1 MGYLSKIR
9 FLLIVAAL
17 LTVSTSL
24 HAQIRVEKTTV
35 GLDGF
40 VRGDRWFP
48 ILFQISNYGP
58 AFQGTLQVSRG
69 ETLFQKTLELAP
81 GASRKVEILVFIANY
96 SEVLKYQILDS
107 HKNIVKYGPLTSQ
120 MLNYQDNFILVVSD
134 SDYNHQFLSGI
145 QNPWGGKTF
154 VGYLRPADLYSSFIA
169 YSTADAIAIGSVSA
183 PQLDLDLW
191 KALLLYG
198 ASGGTLVASP
208 FTDFSALQ
216 DSTLHRFLPSI
227 APELSE
233 TTRGEFL
240 ASRWSARSTDPFPQ
254 FEIPAQKI
262 LANGSDLMLA
272 EISPGNALITSSPFY
287 KGNIIYFGFD
297 YSRVPESIRTQFASY
312 WNEILFPTV
321 PTMPVFGM
329 PYRSRLEDNPRVQKD
344 LYDIPGL
351 KLPDMKWFA
360 LFFFIYLVVIGPVQ
374 YFALNV
380 LKKNAMLWI
389 TFPLIIFVFTAAAI
403 GYSNYRHSS
412 KGKITQIAVIEAFPE
427 LHTETTYQ
435 IYGSAFSES
444 GDFDFQAV
452 PENSYLTK
460 AVRQTYSYNYQF
472 EPFVLIEDLP
482 HKLTG
487 ESMKTWTF
495 RTFDA
500 ISSQVESTGVQVSAQ
515 IDGTKLYGS
524 VRNNGR
530 YALRECFF
538 MYDRLN
544 SAKLQLIE
552 AGETQKFEI
561 ELDNRSTIPMAEPHL
576 RSLLDLSKPSHTR
589 PHFFLGQVQDEEGE
603 IRINGKSRKTDC
615 TRYITVYVPVAEK
628 GPANSWKWSQPLN
641 PAVTVR

>member
-1 MGYLSKIR
+1 MGYLPKFR
-9 FLLIVAAL
+9 FLLLIAILFAI
-17 LTVSTSL
+17 TSSL
-24 HAQIRVEKTTV
+24 HAQIRVEKSTV

-40 VRGDRWFP
+40 VRGDRWVP
-48 ILFQISNYGP
+48 IVLQISNFGP
-58 AFQGTLQVSRG
+58 AFQGTLQISRG

-81 GASRKVEILVFIANY
+81 GASRKVEMMVFIANY
-96 SEVLKYQILDS
+96 SENLKYQILDS
-107 HKNIVKYGPLTSQ
+107 HKNVIQNGPLTSQ

-134 SDYNHQFLSGI
+134 SDYNHQFLSGV

-154 VGYLRPADLYSSFIA
+154 VGYLRSADLYSNYIA
-169 YSTADAIAIGSVSA
+169 YSTADAIAIGSVSTS
-183 PQLDLDLW
+183 QLDLDLW

-198 ASGGTLVASP
+198 ASGGTLIASP

-216 DSTLHRFLPSI
+216 DSTLQRFLPSI
-227 APELSE
+227 SAELSE

-240 ASRWSARSTDPFPQ
+240 ASRWTARSTDPFPQ

-262 LANGSDLMLA
+262 LARGSDLVLA

-297 YSRVPESIRTQFASY
+297 YSRIPESIRVQFAGY
-312 WNEILFPTV
+312 WNEIIYPSV
-321 PTMPVFGM
+321 PGTPVFGL

-360 LFFFIYLVVIGPVQ
+360 LFFFAYLLVVGPIQ

-412 KGKITQIAVIEAFPE
+412 KGKITQIAVIESFPE
-427 LHTETTYQ
+427 LRSQTTYQ
-435 IYGSAFSES
+435 VYGSAFSES
-444 GDFDFQAV
+444 GEFDFQAV

-460 AVRQTYSYNYQF
+460 AVRQTVTFQF

-482 HKLTG
+482 HTLSG

-500 ISSQVESTGVQVSAQ
+500 ISSQPESTGVQVNAQ

-524 VRNNGR
+524 VRNTGR
-530 YALRECFF
+530 YVLRDCFF
-538 MYDRLN
+538 LYDRLN
-544 SAKLQLIE
+544 SAKMQVIE
-552 AGETQKFEI
+552 PGETRKFEI
-561 ELDNRSTIPMAEPHL
+561 ELNNRSSMPMAEPHL
-576 RSLLDLSKPSHTR
+576 RQLLDLSRPSHTR
-589 PHFFLGQVQDEEGE
+589 PHFFLGQVQDEDGE
-603 IRINGKSRKTDC
+603 IKINGKSKKTDC
-615 TRYITVYVPVAEK
+615 TRYVTVYVPVIEK
-628 GPANSWKWSQPLN
+628 GPANAWSQPLN
-641 PAVTVR
+641 PAVTLR

>member
-9 FLLIVAAL
+9 LLL
-17 LTVSTSL
+17 LMAILLAVSSSL
-24 HAQIRVEKTTV
+24 HAQIRVEKSTV

-40 VRGDRWFP
+40 VRGDRWIP
-48 ILFQISNYGP
+48 IVLQISNFGP

-69 ETLFQKTLELAP
+69 ETVFQKTLELAP
-81 GASRKVEILVFIANY
+81 GASRKVEMLVFMPNY
-96 SEVLKYQILDS
+96 SENLQYHILDS
-107 HKNIVKYGPLTSQ
+107 NKNIIKTGPLTSQ

-154 VGYLRPADLYSSFIA
+154 VGYLRSSDLYSNYVA

-183 PQLDLDLW
+183 TQLDLDFW

-198 ASGGTLVASP
+198 AAGGTLVASP

-216 DSTLHRFLPSI
+216 DSTLQHFLPSI
-227 APELSE
+227 GPELSE
-233 TTRGEFL
+233 ITRGEFL
-240 ASRWSARSTDPFPQ
+240 ASRWSARSTDPLPQ

-262 LANGSDLMLA
+262 QAHGSDLVLA
-272 EISPGNALITSSPFY
+272 EISPGNTLITSSPFY

-297 YSRVPESIRTQFASY
+297 YSRVPESIRIQFASY
-312 WNEILFPTV
+312 WNEILFPSV
-321 PTMPVFGM
+321 PGMPIFGM

-360 LFFFIYLVVIGPVQ
+360 LFFFIYLLVIGPVQ

-412 KGKITQIAVIEAFPE
+412 TGKITQIAIIEAFPE
-427 LHTETTYQ
+427 LRRQTTYQ
-435 IYGSAFSES
+435 VYGSAFSES

-460 AVRQTYSYNYQF
+460 AVRQSYSYNYQF

-482 HKLTG
+482 HTLTG

-495 RTFDA
+495 ATFDA
-500 ISSQVESTGVQVSAQ
+500 ISSQPESTGVQVTTQ

-524 VRNNGR
+524 VRNGSR
-530 YALRECFF
+530 YTLRDCFF
-538 MYDRLN
+538 LYDRLN
-544 SAKLQLIE
+544 SERLQVIE
-552 AGETQKFEI
+552 PGETRKFEI
-561 ELDNRSTIPMAEPHL
+561 ELNNRSTIPMAEPHL
-576 RSLLDLSKPSHTR
+576 RALLDLNRPSHTR
-589 PHFFLGQVQDEEGE
+589 PHFFMGQVQDEDGE
-603 IRINGKSRKTDC
+603 IKINGKSRKTDC
-615 TRYITVYVPVAEK
+615 TRYITVYVPVSAK
-628 GPANSWKWSQPLN
+628 GPANTWTQPLS
-641 PAVTVR
+641 PTMMVR

>member
-1 MGYLSKIR
+1 MVYLSKIR
-9 FLLIVAAL
+9 FLLLMAVL
-17 LTVSTSL
+17 LGVSSSL
-24 HAQIRVEKTTV
+24 YAQIRVEKSIV
-35 GLDGF
+35 GVDGF
-40 VRGDRWFP
+40 IRGDRWIP
-48 ILFQISNYGP
+48 IVLQIANYGP
-58 AFQGTLQVSRG
+58 AFQGTVQVSRG

-81 GASRKVEILVFIANY
+81 GTSRKVEMLVFMPNY
-96 SEVLKYQILDS
+96 SEELKYQILDS
-107 HKNIVKYGPLTSQ
+107 HKNVVRYGPLTSQ
-120 MLNYQDNFILVVSD
+120 FLNYQDNFILVVSD

-154 VGYLRPADLYSSFIA
+154 IGYLRSSDLYSNYIA
-169 YSTADAIAIGSVSA
+169 YSTADAIAIGSISTA
-183 PQLDLDLW
+183 QLDLDLW

-198 ASGGTLVASP
+198 AAGGTLVASP

-216 DSTLHRFLPSI
+216 DSTLQHFLPSI
-227 APELSE
+227 SAELSE
-233 TTRGEFL
+233 ITRGEFL
-240 ASRWSARSTDPFPQ
+240 ASRWSARSPDPLPQ

-262 LANGSDLMLA
+262 QAHGSDLVLA

-297 YSRVPESIRTQFASY
+297 YSRIPESIRVQFAGY
-312 WNEILFPTV
+312 WNEILFPSV
-321 PTMPVFGM
+321 PGVPQFGL

-360 LFFFIYLVVIGPVQ
+360 LFFFAYLLIIGPIQ

-403 GYSNYRHSS
+403 GYSNYLHSS
-412 KGKITQIAVIEAFPE
+412 KGKITQIAVIESFPE
-427 LHTETTYQ
+427 LRSQTTYQ

-460 AVRQTYSYNYQF
+460 AVRQTSTYQF
-472 EPFVLIEDLP
+472 EPFILVEDLP
-482 HKLTG
+482 HTLTG

-500 ISSQVESTGVQVSAQ
+500 ISSQPESTGIQVNAQ

-524 VRNNGR
+524 VRNNGHSV
-530 YALRECFF
+530 LRDCFF
-538 MYDRLN
+538 LYDRLN
-544 SAKLQLIE
+544 SAKLQIIE
-552 AGETQKFEI
+552 PGQTRKFEI
-561 ELDNRSTIPMAEPHL
+561 ELNNRSSMPMAEPHL
-576 RSLLDLSKPSHTR
+576 RTLLDLSRPSHTR
-589 PHFFLGQVQDEEGE
+589 PHFFMGQVQDENGE
-603 IRINGKSRKTDC
+603 IKINGKSKKTNC
-615 TRYITVYVPVAEK
+615 TRYVTVYVGVAEK
-628 GPANSWKWSQPLN
+628 GPANTWSAPFN
-641 PAVTVR
+641 PAMTIR

>member
-1 MGYLSKIR
+1 MGYLSKFR
-9 FLLIVAAL
+9 FLLLIAVLFA
-17 LTVSTSL
+17 VSPSAQ
-24 HAQIRVEKTTV
+24 AQIRVDKSTV

-40 VRGDRWFP
+40 IRGDRWIP
-48 ILFQISNYGP
+48 IVLQISNFGP
-58 AFQGTLQVSRG
+58 AFQGTLQISRG

-81 GASRKVEILVFIANY
+81 GASRKVEMMVFIANY
-96 SEVLKYQILDS
+96 SENLQYQILDS
-107 HKNIVKYGPLTSQ
+107 HKDVIQHGPLTSQ

-154 VGYLRPADLYSSFIA
+154 VGYLRSADLYSNYIA
-169 YSTADAIAIGSVSA
+169 YSTADAIAIGSVSTS
-183 PQLDLDLW
+183 QLDLDLW
-191 KALLLYG
+191 RALLLYG
-198 ASGGTLVASP
+198 ASGGTLIASP

-216 DSTLHRFLPSI
+216 DSTLQRFLPSI
-227 APELSE
+227 SAELSE

-240 ASRWSARSTDPFPQ
+240 ASRWSARSADPFPQ
-254 FEIPAQKI
+254 FEIPAQEI
-262 LANGSDLMLA
+262 QARGSDLVLA

-297 YSRVPESIRTQFASY
+297 YSRIPESIRVQFASY
-312 WNEILFPTV
+312 WNEIIYPSV
-321 PTMPVFGM
+321 PGTPVFGL

-360 LFFFIYLVVIGPVQ
+360 LFFFAYLLVVGPIQ

-412 KGKITQIAVIEAFPE
+412 KGKITQIAVIESFPE
-427 LHTETTYQ
+427 LRSQTTYQ
-435 IYGSAFSES
+435 VYGSAFSES
-444 GDFDFQAV
+444 GEFDFQAV

-460 AVRQTYSYNYQF
+460 AVRQTVTFQF

-482 HKLTG
+482 HTLTG

-500 ISSQVESTGVQVSAQ
+500 ISSQPESTGVQVNAQ

-530 YALRECFF
+530 YVLRDCFF
-538 MYDRLN
+538 LYDRLN
-544 SAKLQLIE
+544 SAKMQVIGP
-552 AGETQKFEI
+552 GETRKFEI
-561 ELDNRSTIPMAEPHL
+561 ELNNRSSMPMTEPHL
-576 RSLLDLSKPSHTR
+576 RQLLDLSRPSHTR
-589 PHFFLGQVQDEEGE
+589 PHFFLGQVQDEDGE
-603 IRINGKSRKTDC
+603 IKINGKSKKTDC
-615 TRYITVYVPVAEK
+615 TRYITVYVPVTEK
-628 GPANSWKWSQPLN
+628 GPANTWSQPLN
-641 PAVTVR
+641 PAVTLR

>member
-1 MGYLSKIR
+1 MYTMGYLSKIR
-9 FLLIVAAL
+9 FFLLLAAL
-17 LTVSTSL
+17 LSFSFSL
-24 HAQIRVEKTTV
+24 HAQIRVEKTVV

-40 VRGDRWFP
+40 IRGDRWIP
-48 ILFQISNYGP
+48 IVFQISNFGP

-69 ETLFQKTLELAP
+69 ETLFQKTLELGP
-81 GASRKVEILVFIANY
+81 GATRKVEILVFIPNY
-96 SEVLKYQILDS
+96 TESLGYRILDS
-107 HKNIVKYGPLTSQ
+107 HKNEIKHGSMNSQ
-120 MLNYQDNFILVVSD
+120 MLNYQDNLILVVSD

-169 YSTADAIAIGSVSA
+169 YSTADVIAIGSLSA

-198 ASGGTLVASP
+198 AAGGTLVASP

-216 DSTLHRFLPSI
+216 DSTLQRFLPSI

-240 ASRWSARSTDPFPQ
+240 AARWSARSSDPFPQ

-262 LANGSDLMLA
+262 QAHGSDLVLA
-272 EISPGNALITSSPFY
+272 ETSPANTLITSSPFY

-297 YSRVPESIRTQFASY
+297 YSRVPESIRVQFASY
-312 WNEILFPTV
+312 WNETIFPSV
-321 PTMPVFGM
+321 PGVPVFGM
-329 PYRSRLEDNPRVQKD
+329 PFRSRLEDNPRVQRD

-360 LFFFIYLVVIGPVQ
+360 LFFFVYLIVVGPVQ

-389 TFPLIIFVFTAAAI
+389 TFPLIIFLFTAAAI
-403 GYSNYRHSS
+403 GYSKYRHSS

-427 LHTETTYQ
+427 LHSQTTYQ
-435 IYGSAFSES
+435 VYGSAFSES
-444 GDFDFQAV
+444 GEFDFQAV

-460 AVRQTYSYNYQF
+460 AVRQTINFQF

-482 HKLTG
+482 HTLTG
-487 ESMKTWTF
+487 ESLKTWTF

-500 ISSQVESTGVQVSAQ
+500 ISSQTESTGVQVNAQ

-524 VRNNGR
+524 VRNNGP
-530 YALRECFF
+530 YVLRECFF
-538 MYDRLN
+538 LYDRLN
-544 SAKLQLIE
+544 SAKLQIIE
-552 AGETQKFEI
+552 PGETRKFEI

-576 RSLLDLSKPSHTR
+576 RSLLDLNRPSHNR
-589 PHFFLGQVQDEEGE
+589 PHFFLGQVQDGNGE
-603 IRINGKSRKTDC
+603 IKINGKSKKTDC
-615 TRYITVYVPVAEK
+615 TRYITIYVPVTDK
-628 GPANSWKWSQPLN
+628 GPANAWTQPLN
-641 PAVTVR
+641 PAITLR

>member
-1 MGYLSKIR
+1 MGYLFKLRSL
-9 FLLIVAAL
+9 LLIAVL
-17 LTVSTSL
+17 LSVSSSL
-24 HAQIRVEKTTV
+24 HAQIRVEKSTV

-40 VRGDRWFP
+40 IRGDRWIP
-48 ILFQISNYGP
+48 IVLQISNYGP
-58 AFQGTLQVSRG
+58 AFQGTLQISRG

-81 GASRKVEILVFIANY
+81 GASRKIEMMVFIANY
-96 SEVLKYQILDS
+96 SENLKYQILDS
-107 HKNIVKYGPLTSQ
+107 HKNEIKTGPLTSQ

-154 VGYLRPADLYSSFIA
+154 VGYLRSSDLYSNYIA
-169 YSTADAIAIGSVSA
+169 YSTADAIAIGSLSTS
-183 PQLDLDLW
+183 QLDLDLW
-191 KALLLYG
+191 RALLLYG
-198 ASGGTLVASP
+198 AAGGTLIASP

-216 DSTLHRFLPSI
+216 DSTLQRFLPSI
-227 APELSE
+227 SAELSE

-240 ASRWSARSTDPFPQ
+240 ASRWSGRSADPFPQ

-262 LANGSDLMLA
+262 MAHGSDLVLG

-297 YSRVPESIRTQFASY
+297 YSRVPESIRVQFASY
-312 WNEILFPTV
+312 WNEIIFPSV
-321 PTMPVFGM
+321 PGTPVFGM

-360 LFFFIYLVVIGPVQ
+360 LFFFAYLLVIGPIQ

-380 LKKNAMLWI
+380 LKENAMLWI

-412 KGKITQIAVIEAFPE
+412 KGKITQIAVIESFPE
-427 LHTETTYQ
+427 LHSQTTYQ
-435 IYGSAFSES
+435 VYGSAFSES
-444 GDFDFQAV
+444 GEFDFQAI

-460 AVRQTYSYNYQF
+460 AVRQTVTFQF

-482 HKLTG
+482 HTLTG

-500 ISSQVESTGVQVSAQ
+500 ISSQPESTGIQVNAQ

-524 VRNNGR
+524 VQNNGR
-530 YALRECFF
+530 YVLRECFF
-538 MYDRLN
+538 LYDRLN
-544 SAKLQLIE
+544 SAKMQVIE
-552 AGETQKFEI
+552 PGQTRKFEI
-561 ELDNRSTIPMAEPHL
+561 ELNNRSSMPMAEPHL
-576 RSLLDLSKPSHTR
+576 RQLLDLSRPSHTR
-589 PHFFLGQVQDEEGE
+589 PHFFLGQVQDEDGE

-615 TRYITVYVPVAEK
+615 TRYVTVYVPVTEK
-628 GPANSWKWSQPLN
+628 GPANTWSQPLN
-641 PAVTVR
+641 PALTIR